1 MNKKIKD
8 VKDVIIF
15 NLFIIFW
22 FVILVFLF
30 SWSFNVDFESFILT
44 SFLVISLIIAYNLG
58 LIEGLIFSLFV
69 ILGYGTYIIYNI
81 LVTASITDFELKYA
95 LWLLVFPIGTYLV
108 GSLRRE
114 FDKLKE
120 CIEKSKEKEK
130 LILLD
135 EITGFLNAS
144 GFFQRLEEEVSR
156 ANRILEPLSILYI
169 DISDYK
175 ELKNIYGREGY
186 ERILE
191 RIAEEINKNTRV
203 IDVKG
208 IIDEFSLGI
217 ILPNTDL
224 NSAKIVREKLHKF
237 LDRISVDFDGKRKII
252 SLKIKI
258 GETQYNVGED
268 YLIFWERAKENSKYD
283 L

>member
-1 MNKKIKD
+1 MNKKIKN
-8 VKDVIIF
+8 VKDVVIF
-15 NLFIIFW
+15 NLFMIFW

-30 SWSFNVDFESFILT
+30 SWSFNVDFESFILM

-175 ELKNIYGREGY
+175 ELKNIYGKEGY

-224 NSAKIVREKLHKF
+224 NSAKIVKEKLHKF

-258 GETQYNVGED
+258 GETQYNLGED